1 MREGQD
7 CANASLPIAR
17 AAEDLVRASGGPALL
32 WEDCTVNSHF
42 QPIYCVRRQSCF
54 GFEALA
60 RAVDASGNAVACHDF
75 FGRHSGERRAL
86 LDWACRVMHLRNY
99 ATVDPG
105 DRTLFLNVHPESAVR
120 DLRCGPELVKLIR
133 YYGLVPKRVCLE
145 ILEHPCS
152 DEEALRDAVE
162 RYRSFGIAIAI
173 DDFGVSASNLDRVK
187 LLRPDLVKIDRSVTH
202 LLPTIVGLLHE
213 LDVRVAVEGVETPEA
228 AAATVDAGADY
239 IQGYY
244 FAQPAPALANESRGR
259 ELLDRLIY
267 SPRFAYAA

>member
-7 CANASLPIAR
+7 GVDASRPIAR
-17 AAEDLVRASGGPALL
+17 AAEDLVRASGGPSLM
-32 WEDCTVNSHF
+32 WEGHTVNSHF

-60 RAVDASGNAVACHDF
+60 RAVDRAGNAVACHDF

-105 DRTLFLNVHPESAVR
+105 DRTLFINVHPESAIR
-120 DLRCGPELVKLIR
+120 DLRHGQELVKLIR

-162 RYRSFGIAIAI
+162 RYRSLGIAIAI
-173 DDFGVSASNLDRVK
+173 DDFGVSASNLDRVR
-187 LLRPDLVKIDRSVTH
+187 LLRPDLVKVDRSVTH
-202 LLPTIVGLLHE
+202 LLPTMVELLHE

-228 AAATVDAGADY
+228 AAAAVDAGADY

-244 FAQPAPALANESRGR
+244 FARPARVLADESRGR

-267 SPRFAYAA
+267 SPGFAFA